1 MSAAAIIRPAFVP
14 GVVDN
19 MPADQYH
26 ASAALSSSGIKKL
39 LRSPAHYV
47 VERTKAAE
55 PSEAMR
61 IGTAVHTLLL
71 EPARAGEVVEMPAF
85 NNRTAAGREE
95 RDAWL
100 AAHAGYQAFDADTL
114 ARIRTAVAAA
124 RAHPGASLL
133 LSDGVAERS
142 VFWRDAAEGIECR
155 ARFDWHRAD
164 GGIVDVKTTRDASA
178 AEFSRAIASFGYAIS
193 AAHYWN
199 GAEAALN
206 ASPPF
211 WAFVAVEVEPPFGVA
226 CYVLDAASI
235 RVGMRHC
242 ARAYRL
248 FRECLQSN
256 TWPAYPAEILP
267 ISLPAWALKFNEE

>member
-1 MSAAAIIRPAFVP
+1 MNIADANQFVP
-14 GVVDN
+14 GVHDD
-19 MPADQYH
+19 MPAEQYH
-26 ASAALSSSGIKKL
+26 ALEALSSSGIKKL
-39 LRSPAHYV
+39 LRSPAHYL
-47 VERTKAAE
+47 VERTKRSE

-71 EPARAGEVVEMPAF
+71 EPHREAEVVEMPAL
-85 NNRTAAGREE
+85 NARTKDGRAD

-100 AAHAGYQAFDADTL
+100 AEHAGSQAFDAETL
-114 ARIRTAVAAA
+114 GRIRAAVAAV
-124 RAHPGASLL
+124 RAHPGAALL

-142 VFWRDAAEGIECR
+142 VLWRDAAEGIECR

-164 GGIVDVKTTRDASA
+164 GGIVDLKTARDASA
-178 AEFSRAIASFGYAIS
+178 AEFARAIASFGYAIS

-199 GAEAALN
+199 GAEAVFN
-206 ASPPF
+206 ESPAF

-242 ARAYRL
+242 ARAYAL
-248 FRECLQSN
+248 FRECQQSS
-256 TWPAYPAEILP
+256 TWPAYPAEIQP
-267 ISLPAWALKFNEE
+267 ISLPAWARKFNEE